1 MLLTNLSM
9 YFPGVAMIGNVKCN
23 KVCSKEIQLATLCFL
38 TYRQQCHQSVLLK
51 ITREEATL
59 MTYLEPSQA
68 SNMEHF

>member
-1 MLLTNLSM
+1 MLLTNLNI

-23 KVCSKEIQLATLCFL
+23 KVCSKDMQLAT

-51 ITREEATL
+51 ITREESTSV
-59 MTYLEPSQA
+59 TYLEPSQT